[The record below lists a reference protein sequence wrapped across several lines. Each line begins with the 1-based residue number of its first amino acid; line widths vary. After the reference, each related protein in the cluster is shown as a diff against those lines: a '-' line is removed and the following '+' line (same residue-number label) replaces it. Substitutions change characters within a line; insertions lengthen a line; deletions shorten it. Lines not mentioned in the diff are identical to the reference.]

1 MTREN
6 KLVMVIGFGF
16 LLFLGILVSDHLAA
30 NTTPLKQELVSYKPD
45 PKALPGETERFG
57 TRALPESE
65 PLPPV
70 DSSDIGIAIGG
81 FDNGVQGTLRQGT
94 LMQGTGA
101 PGVIDA
107 AALGAPTRPA
117 GERVHKVAKGD
128 NPESIAKKYYNK
140 RSLGAKLAEFNGIK
154 PTDLKIGQE
163 LRIPD
168 ITVLDPKAAPQET
181 ALIVVAPDATVPD
194 APTPETEPRIAT
206 HRVRDGDTLYRIA
219 REVYGDSTRWPEIAS
234 LNGLGKNPKLRPG
247 MELKYALAD

>member
-70 DSSDIGIAIGG
+70 DSADIGIAIGG
-81 FDNGVQGTLRQGT
+81 FDNGLQGI
-94 LMQGTGA
+94 GA
-101 PGVIDA
+101 AGAIDA
-107 AALGAPTRPA
+107 AALGAPARPV

-128 NPESIAKKYYNK
+128 NPESIAKKHYGK

-168 ITVLDPKAAPQET
+168 ISVLDPKAAPQET
-181 ALIVVAPDATVPD
+181 APLAGGPIVVAPDATVPG
-194 APTPETEPRIAT
+194 APTAETGPRIAT